1 MIKMNIGLDKR
12 LKDAREAK
20 GLSQN
25 YVAEHLNI
33 TRQAISKWENGKS
46 MPDLENL
53 IILSTLY
60 EISLDELL
68 GRTPSP
74 EETPEPQ
81 SSSANTPSS
90 PIQEA
95 LFLAVIASISCLFP
109 IIGLLIQIGFL
120 LWMKKKKRVYKMV
133 VVLCVI
139 CLLANIFSSYV
150 ILNQIIFRFS
160 TSSIEAL

>member
-68 GRTPSP
+68 GKTPSP
-74 EETPEPQ
+74 EETHEPQ

-109 IIGLLIQIGFL
+109 IIGLVIPIGIL
-120 LWMKKKKRVYKMV
+120 VWMKKKKRVYKMV

-139 CLLANIFSSYV
+139 CLLANIFSSYAT
-150 ILNQIIFRFS
+150 LNQILLHSIDI
-160 TSSIEAL
+160 SIEKL

>member
-1 MIKMNIGLDKR
+1 MIKMNTGLDKR

-20 GLSQN
+20 GLSQS

-46 MPDLENL
+46 MPDLDNL
-53 IILSTLY
+53 IILSNLY

-68 GRTPSP
+68 GRT
-74 EETPEPQ
+74 T
-81 SSSANTPSS
+81 SSNEAHELQGSAGNTPSS
-90 PIQEA
+90 SMQEA
-95 LFLAVIASISCLFP
+95 LFLAVIASVSCLFP
-109 IIGLLIQIGFL
+109 IIGLIIPIGIL
-120 LWMKKKKRVYKMV
+120 VWMKKKKRVYKMV

-139 CLLANIFSSYV
+139 CLLANIFSSYAT
-150 ILNQIIFRFS
+150 LNQIFFRFS

>member
-1 MIKMNIGLDKR
+1 MIKMNIELDKR

-74 EETPEPQ
+74 EETHEPQ
-81 SSSANTPSS
+81 SSSANTHPFFSHTRS
-90 PIQEA
+90 
-95 LFLAVIASISCLFP
+95 FISC
-109 IIGLLIQIGFL
+109 GHCKYFL
-120 LWMKKKKRVYKMV
+120 PVPNHWACHPNRDSCMDEEKETGV
-133 VVLCVI
+133 
-139 CLLANIFSSYV
+139 
-150 ILNQIIFRFS
+150 
-160 TSSIEAL
+160 

>member
-68 GRTPSP
+68 GKTPSP
-74 EETPEPQ
+74 EETHEPQ
-81 SSSANTPSS
+81 E
-90 PIQEA
+90 IK
-95 LFLAVIASISCLFP
+95 
-109 IIGLLIQIGFL
+109 LLV
-120 LWMKKKKRVYKMV
+120 WEKKKKRVYKMV

>member
-109 IIGLLIQIGFL
+109 IIGLVIPIGIL
-120 LWMKKKKRVYKMV
+120 VWMKKKKRVYKMV

-139 CLLANIFSSYV
+139 CLLANIFSSYAT
-150 ILNQIIFRFS
+150 LNQILLHSIDI
-160 TSSIEAL
+160 SIEKL

>member
-1 MIKMNIGLDKR
+1 MIKMNIELDKR

-74 EETPEPQ
+74 EETHEPQ

-109 IIGLLIQIGFL
+109 IIGLVIPIGIL
-120 LWMKKKKRVYKMV
+120 VWMKKKKRVYKMV

-139 CLLANIFSSYV
+139 CLLTNMYTAYAIF
-150 ILNQIIFRFS
+150 NQIYFRLN
-160 TSSIEAL
+160 TVGIKKL

>member
-1 MIKMNIGLDKR
+1 
-12 LKDAREAK
+12 
-20 GLSQN
+20 
-25 YVAEHLNI
+25 
-33 TRQAISKWENGKS
+33 

-109 IIGLLIQIGFL
+109 IIGLVIPIGIL
-120 LWMKKKKRVYKMV
+120 VWMKKKKRVYKMV

-139 CLLANIFSSYV
+139 CLLANIFSSYAT
-150 ILNQIIFRFS
+150 LNQILLHSIDI
-160 TSSIEAL
+160 SIEKL

>member
-74 EETPEPQ
+74 EETHEPQ

-109 IIGLLIQIGFL
+109 IIGLVIPIGIL
-120 LWMKKKKRVYKMV
+120 VWMKKKKRVYKMI

-139 CLLANIFSSYV
+139 CLLANIFSSYAT
-150 ILNQIIFRFS
+150 LNQILLHSIDI
-160 TSSIEAL
+160 SIEKL

>member
-81 SSSANTPSS
+81 SSSANPPSS

-109 IIGLLIQIGFL
+109 IIGLVIPIGIL
-120 LWMKKKKRVYKMV
+120 VWMKKKKRVYKMV

-139 CLLANIFSSYV
+139 CLLANIFSSYAT
-150 ILNQIIFRFS
+150 LNQFLLHSIDI
-160 TSSIEAL
+160 SIEKL

>member
-81 SSSANTPSS
+81 SSSANPPSS

-109 IIGLLIQIGFL
+109 IIGLVIPIGIL
-120 LWMKKKKRVYKMV
+120 VWMKKKKRVYKMV

-139 CLLANIFSSYV
+139 CLLANIFSSYAT
-150 ILNQIIFRFS
+150 LNQILLHSIDI
-160 TSSIEAL
+160 SIEKL

>member
-1 MIKMNIGLDKR
+1 MNIGLDKR

-68 GRTPSP
+68 GKTPSP
-74 EETPEPQ
+74 EETHEPQ

-109 IIGLLIQIGFL
+109 IIGLVIPIGIL
-120 LWMKKKKRVYKMV
+120 VWMKKKKRVYKMV

-139 CLLANIFSSYV
+139 CLLANIFSSYAT
-150 ILNQIIFRFS
+150 LNQILLHSIDI
-160 TSSIEAL
+160 SIEKL

>member
-1 MIKMNIGLDKR
+1 MIKMNIELDKR

-74 EETPEPQ
+74 EETHEPQ
-81 SSSANTPSS
+81 SSSANTLLLPYKKLYFLRSLQVFPACSQSLGLSS
-90 PIQEA
+90 Q
-95 LFLAVIASISCLFP
+95 
-109 IIGLLIQIGFL
+109 
-120 LWMKKKKRVYKMV
+120 
-133 VVLCVI
+133 
-139 CLLANIFSSYV
+139 
-150 ILNQIIFRFS
+150 
-160 TSSIEAL
+160 